1 MAATSDSVNRA
12 LGMVAARAAT
22 TAAPRLLSLSATPRS
37 RPCASTRRRG
47 RAPPRRWF
55 ASPFCSWRP
64 PSTTSRSATPSA
76 RRRRGNPGATNTRRS
91 IMRLASRRKTCRT
104 IWRGSCTTRRSA
116 TVGPKVSTPSAPSS
130 ATPSACTPASP
141 PSTAPARGTAPR
153 PGSARPTTIDTKAR
167 SSTTSGANARGSS
180 PAHTTSSASPLR
192 SSFRRWVSTREP
204 TPSSK
209 RYPCPTTPSSQ
220 RATACRSRARSDTTS
235 WASGSRRRAAKTR
248 TTTRA
253 TSTFP
258 ATRRTTSST

>member
-116 TVGPKVSTPSAPSS
+116 TVGPKVSTPRSAPRVRARRARARVFRSFS
-130 ATPSACTPASP
+130 LRRRTLAAHRLLRRRVPALRQARRVLRRP
-141 PSTAPARGTAPR
+141 VVLLHDPGLRDLQPSTPR
-153 PGSARPTTIDTKAR
+153 HDRPQPVAQMRADQV
-167 SSTTSGANARGSS
+167 
-180 PAHTTSSASPLR
+180 LR
-192 SSFRRWVSTREP
+192 TL
-204 TPSSK
+204 
-209 RYPCPTTPSSQ
+209 
-220 RATACRSRARSDTTS
+220 RAVL
-235 WASGSRRRAAKTR
+235 
-248 TTTRA
+248 
-253 TSTFP
+253 P
-258 ATRRTTSST
+258 H